1 MTWRDGLV
9 LAFFGLMS
17 NKLRAILTMLGV
29 IIGVAAVIVLVAIGQ
44 GASSLVTSRI
54 ETLGTNVLF
63 VSPASGT
70 PFPVSETTLIQRVL
84 PFSNVVVPE
93 MIQGAKIS
101 TLNPPNQESGPID
114 GTTAA
119 YLELGS
125 VSVAAGHFLTPLEV
139 SQDQHV
145 AVLGANQATNL
156 FNGENPIGSS
166 IMILGQQF
174 HVVGVLNPVG
184 QGPGASQDNT
194 LFIPITVSESLL
206 GTNQLSQIIVKAQ
219 NPNQANLAA
228 NYLTNLYTNQFGSTS
243 AVSVASE
250 DQVLQT
256 LQATRTTFTDLL
268 AGTAGVALIVGGIG
282 IMNIMLV
289 SVTERTR
296 EIGIRQALG
305 ATREDIL
312 LQFLLES
319 MAMSLVGGVMGIL
332 LGLGAMHIIPAILKT
347 PAIFSPVALM
357 LGFVFSTAVG
367 LIFGLYPAIKAS
379 ALDPIHALR
388 YDG

>member
-1 MTWRDGLV
+1 MTFRDGLS
-9 LAFFGLMS
+9 LALSGLVS
-17 NKLRAILTMLGV
+17 NKLRAALTMLGV

-63 VSPASGT
+63 VSPAGGT
-70 PFPVSETTLIQRVL
+70 PFPVTESSLVAHTLPYSDL
-84 PFSNVVVPE
+84 VVPE
-93 MIQGAKIS
+93 MAAGAKIS
-101 TLNPPNQESGPID
+101 TLSVQGSGSID
-114 GTTAA
+114 GTTAS
-119 YLELGS
+119 YLQLGGIS
-125 VSVAAGHFLTPLEV
+125 LATGHFLTPFEV
-139 SQDQHV
+139 AQDQHV
-145 AVLGANQATNL
+145 AVLGANQTASL
-156 FNGENPIGSS
+156 FGGQNPVGSS
-166 IMILGQQF
+166 ILVMGQQF
-174 HVVGVLNPVG
+174 QVVGALNAVG
-184 QGPGASQDNT
+184 QGPGASQDNEI
-194 LFIPITVSESLL
+194 FIPITVAQTLL
-206 GTNQLSQIIVKAQ
+206 STNQLSQLVIKAAS
-219 NPNQANLAA
+219 PGQANLAA
-228 NYLTNLYTNQFGSTS
+228 DYLTNLYTNQFGSPS

-256 LQATRTTFTDLL
+256 LQATRATFTDLL
-268 AGTAGVALIVGGIG
+268 IGTAAIALVVGGIG

-319 MAMSLVGGVMGIL
+319 MAMSLAGGIL
-332 LGLGAMHIIPAILKT
+332 GAVFGLGAMHIIPLILKT
-347 PAIFSPVALM
+347 PAVFSPTALV
-357 LGFVFSTAVG
+357 LAFVFSTAVG

-379 ALDPIHALR
+379 GLDPIQSLR